1 MPVTQVTLN
10 DGHTIPSIGFG
21 TWKVPNQVTAAQVA
35 QALEAGFTHI
45 DTAEVYGNEPEVGQ
59 ALSSTLS
66 SPTSP
71 LTRAHI
77 HLTTKWFNISSRT
90 PRQSLLLSLQNL
102 GLDYVDLYLVHQPFL
117 VKGDFAG
124 VWREFEG
131 LKEEGLARSIGVSNY
146 TKEQLEQTLASATIP
161 PAVNQILLHP
171 YVISTQGPL
180 LAYLREKNI
189 VAEGYSSLVPIT
201 SKKGGPL
208 DGVLEEIAGRLQKT
222 PGQVLLGW
230 SKAKGAVVVTSSSKK
245 DRLESYLAV
254 GDITLTDEDV
264 RAIDQAGIK
273 GDISKE

>member
-1 MPVTQVTLN
+1 MPFTQVTLN
-10 DGHTIPSIGFG
+10 DGHTIPGIGFG
-21 TWKVPNQVTAAQVA
+21 TWKVPNEVTAAQVA
-35 QALEAGFTHI
+35 QALEAGFRHI
-45 DTAEVYGNEPEVGQ
+45 DTAEIYGNEAEVGQ
-59 ALSSTLS
+59 ALSSSPVPRS
-66 SPTSP
+66 S
-71 LTRAHI
+71 LYI
-77 HLTTKWFNISSRT
+77 TTKWFNISNRT
-90 PRQSLLLSLQNL
+90 PRQSLLLSLRNL

-117 VKGDFAG
+117 VKGDFEG

-180 LAYLREKNI
+180 LAYLAEKNT
-189 VAEGYSSLVPIT
+189 VVEGYSSLVPIT

-208 DGVLEEIAGRLQKT
+208 DGVLEVIAGRLQKT

-230 SKAKGAVVVTSSSKK
+230 SEAKGAVIVTSSSKK

-264 RAIDQAGIK
+264 RAIDEAGIK
-273 GDISKE
+273 GDINKE